1 MTRLTRW
8 SPFWDW
14 NMTPMLHSMTPSRV
28 SDDAYLPP
36 MDIEEEEGQYV
47 VTLSVPGYSQDHL
60 KISLEEDV
68 LQIQGALNSE
78 NESDETVAG
87 RKYHLRERHMNRFSR
102 SLRLPAG
109 IEGEKVGAKYDKGVL
124 TLTIQ
129 KPEEVLPKQ
138 IEIAMG

>member
-1 MTRLTRW
+1 MTRW

-14 NMTPMLHSMTPSRV
+14 NMTPVLHSSTPNRTSN
-28 SDDAYLPP
+28 DAYLPP
-36 MDIEEEEGQYV
+36 MNIEEEEGQYV

-78 NESDETVAG
+78 NESDETVGG
-87 RKYHLRERHMNRFSR
+87 RKYHLRERHVNQFSR

-109 IEGEKVGAKYDKGVL
+109 IDEDKVGAKYDKGIL

-138 IEIAMG
+138 IEIAMS

>member
-1 MTRLTRW
+1 MTRW

-14 NMTPMLHSMTPSRV
+14 NMTPVLHSSTPNRTSN
-28 SDDAYLPP
+28 DAYLPP

-78 NESDETVAG
+78 NESDETVGG
-87 RKYHLRERHMNRFSR
+87 RKYHLRERYVNQFSR

-109 IEGEKVGAKYDKGVL
+109 IDEDKVGAKYDKGIL

-138 IEIAMG
+138 IEIAMS

>member
-1 MTRLTRW
+1 MTRW

-14 NMTPMLHSMTPSRV
+14 NMTPVLHSSTPNRTSN
-28 SDDAYLPP
+28 DAYLPP

-78 NESDETVAG
+78 NESDETVGG
-87 RKYHLRERHMNRFSR
+87 RKYHLRERHVNQFPVPCGFRQALTRTR
-102 SLRLPAG
+102 SEPSMT
-109 IEGEKVGAKYDKGVL
+109 KGSL
-124 TLTIQ
+124 L
-129 KPEEVLPKQ
+129 
-138 IEIAMG
+138 